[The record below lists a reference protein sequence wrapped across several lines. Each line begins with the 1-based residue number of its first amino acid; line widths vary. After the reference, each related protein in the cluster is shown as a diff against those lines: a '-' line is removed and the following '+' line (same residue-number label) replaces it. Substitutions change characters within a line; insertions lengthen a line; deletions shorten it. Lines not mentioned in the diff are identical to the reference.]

1 MSFNDSF
8 IKEVSEEVQRDK
20 LYKFFKKYLWVGIFF
35 VIILISAVGINEWR
49 KNSTKISNEINGDK
63 LSFALKTY
71 IKDKNYE
78 NYISYINENNPGRSL
93 AILNPE
99 FLNSESNREE
109 KLRFLGIV
117 ENDENLPIVL
127 RDLALL
133 YKFYLGQYNNN
144 DKFQILNEL
153 SGPDRPF
160 RFLAIESKID
170 LYLEEGLFKDALQE
184 IEILQKELSGSF
196 SIKDRINNL
205 KSIIEAQIE

>member
-1 MSFNDSF
+1 M
-8 IKEVSEEVQRDK
+8 
-20 LYKFFKKYLWVGIFF
+20 
-35 VIILISAVGINEWR
+35 
-49 KNSTKISNEINGDK
+49 
-63 LSFALKTY
+63 
-71 IKDKNYE
+71 
-78 NYISYINENNPGRSL
+78 
-93 AILNPE
+93 NPE
-99 FLNSESNREE
+99 FLNSEIDRNE